1 MIWASSWQHLLHPV
15 PPWWALTLPVLFAN
29 LHPVDLCPRNSS
41 LDALVF
47 SYLLVFS
54 RIPCGSHLLLLL
66 RAFCVCSCYTPSALT
81 ACLPSWRCCCG
92 DTREQE
98 HIQTPHPGSVLPT
111 DVSPE
116 SSYYSTLLTPDH
128 LSWFWSL
135 IKAGAQPERGLYL
148 CSFRSWWIHASCSE
162 VTGHVWNGRRQHW

>member
-1 MIWASSWQHLLHPV
+1 MIWASSWQHLPHPV

-66 RAFCVCSCYTPSALT
+66 RAFCVCSCCTPSAFT
-81 ACLPSWRCCCG
+81 ACLPSEG
-92 DTREQE
+92 AAVG
-98 HIQTPHPGSVLPT
+98 TPESRSISKHLILAQCFPQMFHLRAAITAPLSLLIICPGSGPWL
-111 DVSPE
+111 
-116 SSYYSTLLTPDH
+116 
-128 LSWFWSL
+128 
-135 IKAGAQPERGLYL
+135 KAGAQPERCLYL

-162 VTGHVWNGRRQHW
+162 VTGTVWNGRRQHW